1 MSRIAAQNAEMD
13 RLQMEK
19 NNKTSVQRKGSE
31 NRRDGSQ
38 NMRNAGEQ
46 ILRTSTNNFAG
57 ANKAM
62 AAAK

>member
-19 NNKTSVQRKGSE
+19 NNRNIDNKRKASE

-38 NMRNAGEQ
+38 GMRNAGE
-46 ILRTSTNNFAG
+46 
-57 ANKAM
+57 
-62 AAAK
+62 

>member
-13 RLQMEK
+13 RLAAEK
-19 NNKTSVQRKGSE
+19 TKRKGSE

-38 NMRNAGEQ
+38 GMRNAGEQ
-46 ILRTSTNNFAG
+46 IMRTSTNNFAG

-62 AAAK
+62 KATK